1 DEVLGKL
8 DKGHTRADFAEVVL
22 EFRRI
27 GLALAP
33 TFIPFTPWT
42 TRGGYCDLLR
52 VIAELDLIESVSP
65 IQLALRL
72 LIPAGSR
79 LLELDEIRENVSEFD
94 AAGLIHRWKHADSG
108 MDELAARVLRIVNS
122 GQRVRTPRRATFRQ
136 IWEAAH
142 DAPIYENFDLMPRAT
157 IPYMDEP
164 WYC

>member
-42 TRGGYCDLLR
+42 TRAGYCDLLR
-52 VIAELDLIESVSP
+52 AIAELDLIESVSP

-79 LLELDEIRENVSEFD
+79 LLELDEIRAQVSEFD
-94 AAGLIHRWKHADSG
+94 PAGLIHRWKHGDAEIDT
-108 MDELAARVLRIVNS
+108 LATRVLRLVNAA
-122 GQRVRTPRRATFRQ
+122 QRSRTARREIFRQ
-136 IWEAAH
+136 IWETAQ
-142 DAPIYENFDLMPRAT
+142 DAPIYEDFDLMPRAT